1 MPRLQ
6 PESLSACAAS
16 DPYEEVADPAAFAA
30 LVAAHLLA
38 PGAGATV
45 AGASVEF
52 VRRGQGRGLAQHR
65 VVLRDAA
72 GEREAQVSAVVFD
85 GTQRAVRAW
94 ERAAATL
101 PASAGPLLPAA
112 LVADRG
118 ILLQTFPF
126 DHQLPAL
133 GRLTAGAWPELA
145 AALAPALG
153 RAPERWQA
161 EPARYR
167 VGIRASV
174 RLTVPAAAAEPER
187 VLYAKVH
194 ARTELATRDR
204 DLHAALAAAVAA
216 DPTAAELG
224 FAPVVA
230 TLPDRGVVV
239 HAEVT
244 GTPLGDLLPSPAA
257 GRPAV
262 RRVARALA
270 ALHRLDL
277 PESAPL
283 HDLERSGPERLRRD
297 AARLVAA
304 RPDLAPLVAEV
315 EAAALAGLV
324 SAEPRAAAV
333 HGDLKPAHVIM
344 DGDRAVL
351 LDLDKL
357 ASGNPVL
364 DVVSMAQKLSR
375 GRAATGALGGLA
387 GAFVREYFAHA
398 PAAWADH
405 FAPQWA
411 AALLAEA
418 ANLGKTVRGRERLRE
433 RNGRADRPDLLL
445 AQAHATLSGVRTA
458 A

>member
-6 PESLSACAAS
+6 TESLSACTAC

-38 PGAGATV
+38 PGADAV
-45 AGASVEF
+45 VVGASVEF
-52 VRRGQGRGLAQHR
+52 ARRGQGRGLAQHR

-85 GTQRAVRAW
+85 GAQRAARAW
-94 ERAAATL
+94 GRVAATL
-101 PASAGPLLPAA
+101 PASVGPLLPAA

-133 GRLTAGAWPELA
+133 GRLAAGAWPELA

-153 RAPERWQA
+153 RAPEQWQV

-174 RLTVPAAAAEPER
+174 RLIVPAADAAPER
-187 VLYAKVH
+187 VLYAKTH
-194 ARTELATRDR
+194 AKAEVATRDR
-204 DLHAALAAAVAA
+204 DLHVALAAAVAA

-224 FAPVVA
+224 FAPVIA

-244 GTPLGDLLPSPAA
+244 GTPLGDLLPSPA
-257 GRPAV
+257 GRAAV

-270 ALHRLDL
+270 ALHRFDL

-333 HGDLKPAHVIM
+333 HGDLKPAHVIL